1 MVLCD
6 TVTVFSMYTLSF
18 DNKVT
23 TLFFISE
30 FSSSACVFMEKSA
43 LCRAVSGEV
52 ALAEA
57 KQSRVTERP
66 FQGKGEAKFKTLA
79 GRSVCWPFLGKKF
92 LLPLGDL

>member
-1 MVLCD
+1 M
-6 TVTVFSMYTLSF
+6 
-18 DNKVT
+18 
-23 TLFFISE
+23 
-30 FSSSACVFMEKSA
+30 
-43 LCRAVSGEV
+43 SGEV

-66 FQGKGEAKFKTLA
+66 FQGEGEAKFKTLA